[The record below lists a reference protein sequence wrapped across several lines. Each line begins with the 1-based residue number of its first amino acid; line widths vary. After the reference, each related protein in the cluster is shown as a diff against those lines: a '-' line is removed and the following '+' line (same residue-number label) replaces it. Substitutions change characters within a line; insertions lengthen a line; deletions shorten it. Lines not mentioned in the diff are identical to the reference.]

1 MTKLTAA
8 LAIAICEDARIARVV
23 AADLGVSKATVLAI
37 REGRNWSLVTGRR
50 HEKLPPPRI
59 RTRASDRICSVAGCS
74 TPQRTCGLC
83 DLHYWR
89 SRRSGNLPLTEKAK
103 RQPGEPSK
111 FAAAS
116 LNIETDDC
124 IIWPHGKISGYGA
137 FRSGGLQFRA
147 HAWVCEQT
155 YGPKPFANAHAAHQ
169 CGNRS
174 CINKRHIRW
183 ATPKENIHD
192 KALHGRQTKGE
203 DINTAVL
210 TREQVLRIAN
220 DNRPFTEIARAYGCG
235 RSTVRSIHRGESWK
249 DVTGIKPETAQVRQ
263 RRHHFSPEQVAVI
276 CRDPRS
282 CSKVAKVYGC
292 SASTI
297 NEIRRGIRAYA

>member
-1 MTKLTAA
+1 VDGCGK
-8 LAIAICEDARIARVV
+8 
-23 AADLGVSKATVLAI
+23 
-37 REGRNWSLVTGRR
+37 
-50 HEKLPPPRI
+50 PQ
-59 RTRASDRICSVAGCS
+59 ASSGFCHG
-74 TPQRTCGLC
+74 
-83 DLHYWR
+83 HYWR
-89 SRRSGNLPLTEKAK
+89 SRRSIALPITEKKQRDEGLGIAFLRQALQHESTDCLEWPFAK
-103 RQPGEPSK
+103 
-111 FAAAS
+111 A
-116 LNIETDDC
+116 N
-124 IIWPHGKISGYGA
+124 GYGQCRINGKNVKA
-137 FRSGGLQFRA
+137 HVWICLQA
-147 HAWVCEQT
+147 HGA
-155 YGPKPFANAHAAHQ
+155 KPFANAHAAHR
-169 CGNRS
+169 CGNS
-174 CINKRHIRW
+174 ACINKHHIRW
-183 ATPKENIHD
+183 ATPRENIHD

-282 CSKVAKVYGC
+282 CSKMAKVYGC